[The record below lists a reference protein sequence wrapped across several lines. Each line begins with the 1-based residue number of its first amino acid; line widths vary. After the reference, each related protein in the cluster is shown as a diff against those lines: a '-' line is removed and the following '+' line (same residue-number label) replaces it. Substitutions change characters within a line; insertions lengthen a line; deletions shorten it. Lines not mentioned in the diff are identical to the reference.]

1 MFPVSRLLLFPTS
14 YFDNL
19 LWIVQIIDLQWLLL
33 ITIPVKHVCTVDTTR
48 QYKWR
53 RNEVDDE
60 LASMSG
66 TGDLSQPQQEVKV
79 QPSQSTE
86 RGARHSSPVPSTS
99 GSSIAMVTKVD
110 HGKNVRK

>member
-1 MFPVSRLLLFPTS
+1 M
-14 YFDNL
+14 
-19 LWIVQIIDLQWLLL
+19 L
-33 ITIPVKHVCTVDTTR
+33 ITVPVKDVCTVDTTQ

-79 QPSQSTE
+79 QPLQSTE
-86 RGARHSSPVPSTS
+86 RGVRHSSPVPSTS
-99 GSSIAMVTKVD
+99 GSSVAMVTKVD
-110 HGKNVRK
+110 QGKNVRK